1 VATSDGGSGKG
12 IDWSRLG
19 ERIDWSDWRSWL
31 KELSGVDWAALT
43 PRAPR
48 RPEQPAP
55 GPIELTLGAWAEDEP
70 GDKHA
75 EQIELSYPAL
85 REWWLREGGDARTP
99 SGEAGERLAE
109 HMPELVPTWRRLT
122 EMVDDEH
129 ASAVLA
135 LWNPPAFL
143 TGCSQAAVPGR
154 SPALVRNYDWDYRL
168 YDGVVM
174 RTAYGGRRV
183 LGMGDCLW
191 GLLDGV
197 NDAGIAVSLT
207 FGGRPN
213 VGTGFGIPIVLRYVL
228 QTSDAIDAAVDA
240 LTRIPVHMSYNVT
253 VLDAEGRHAT
263 VYVAPDRPARVTNRA
278 VTTNHQGKV
287 EWKPYAAAIRSVE
300 RSDRLDALL
309 GGGADTA
316 TVITALLREPM
327 YATKFHDGF
336 GTLYTAEYRPGEG
349 SAIYHWPERTWEHS
363 IDGVAEETVHLLL
376 GDDRPDARATER

>member
-1 VATSDGGSGKG
+1 VGTSDGGGGKG

-31 KELSGVDWAALT
+31 KELSGIDWTALT

-55 GPIELTLGAWAEDEP
+55 GPIELTLAAWAEDEP

-122 EMVDDEH
+122 EMVDDEN
-129 ASAVLA
+129 AGAVLA

-174 RTAYGGRRV
+174 RTA
-183 LGMGDCLW
+183 
-191 GLLDGV
+191 
-197 NDAGIAVSLT
+197 
-207 FGGRPN
+207 
-213 VGTGFGIPIVLRYVL
+213 
-228 QTSDAIDAAVDA
+228 
-240 LTRIPVHMSYNVT
+240 
-253 VLDAEGRHAT
+253 
-263 VYVAPDRPARVTNRA
+263 
-278 VTTNHQGKV
+278 
-287 EWKPYAAAIRSVE
+287 
-300 RSDRLDALL
+300 
-309 GGGADTA
+309 
-316 TVITALLREPM
+316 
-327 YATKFHDGF
+327 
-336 GTLYTAEYRPGEG
+336 
-349 SAIYHWPERTWEHS
+349 
-363 IDGVAEETVHLLL
+363 
-376 GDDRPDARATER
+376 

>member
-1 VATSDGGSGKG
+1 MNSELLSWFLANDGECQHL
-12 IDWSRLG
+12 ILG
-19 ERIDWSDWRSWL
+19 QE
-31 KELSGVDWAALT
+31 
-43 PRAPR
+43 PR
-48 RPEQPAP
+48 RRPDP
-55 GPIELTLGAWAEDEP
+55 
-70 GDKHA
+70 K
-75 EQIELSYPAL
+75 
-85 REWWLREGGDARTP
+85 R
-99 SGEAGERLAE
+99 EAGERLAE
-109 HMPELVPTWRRLT
+109 HMPELVPTWRRLA

-129 ASAVLA
+129 AGAVLA

-143 TGCSQAAVPGR
+143 TGCSQAVVSGR

-228 QTSDAIDAAVDA
+228 QASETIDAAVDA

-263 VYVAPDRPARVTNRA
+263 VYVRHPQQITGCRGLHWVRTAQPWPSNTPKLTAHRCPRNE
-278 VTTNHQGKV
+278 QL
-287 EWKPYAAAIRSVE
+287 AADLAQ
-300 RSDRLDALL
+300 
-309 GGGADTA
+309 
-316 TVITALLREPM
+316 
-327 YATKFHDGF
+327 
-336 GTLYTAEYRPGEG
+336 
-349 SAIYHWPERTWEHS
+349 
-363 IDGVAEETVHLLL
+363 
-376 GDDRPDARATER
+376 ARAPTARRRSERRRCFLCERRRRRRIQCARCACSAKLIAGSHVGLKRKPIGRGNERFEDPGL

>member
-1 VATSDGGSGKG
+1 MATSDGGSG

-31 KELSGVDWAALT
+31 KELSGIDWAALT
-43 PRAPR
+43 PRAPM

-55 GPIELTLGAWAEDEP
+55 GPIELTLAAWAEDEP

-75 EQIELSYPAL
+75 EHIELSYPVL

-109 HMPELVPTWRRLT
+109 HMPELVPTWRRLA

-129 ASAVLA
+129 AGAVLA

-143 TGCSQAAVPGR
+143 TGCSQAVVSGR

-228 QTSDAIDAAVDA
+228 QASDTIDAAVDA

-263 VYVAPDRPARVTNRA
+263 VYVAPDRPAQVTDRA

-287 EWKPYAAAIRSVE
+287 EWKPYAAAIRSVRAI
-300 RSDRLDALL
+300 RSPRRATRRGGRHRHGRRRDA
-309 GGGADTA
+309 
-316 TVITALLREPM
+316 
-327 YATKFHDGF
+327 
-336 GTLYTAEYRPGEG
+336 
-349 SAIYHWPERTWEHS
+349 
-363 IDGVAEETVHLLL
+363 
-376 GDDRPDARATER
+376 ARAHVRDEIPRRLRHALHRRVPSRRGQRDLPLARAHLGALNRRRRRGDGAPAARR